1 MSLLNSLNTC
11 EDTLMLCKQCRSER
25 PPVKQRL
32 ICKDCINKN
41 ARESEEKKLMEL
53 ARKHDFEEIFGEILS
68 RRLV

>member
-1 MSLLNSLNTC
+1 
-11 EDTLMLCKQCRSER
+11 MLCKQCRSER